1 MIIDFKIASRHK
13 ISENDLSSSDKDIK
27 HEDTAE
33 SNAAFP
39 LVVTAIMY
47 QWRGKHYSVWHRKD
61 LSTITNT
68 LLHLY
73 ILDLIGQNA
82 TLPQSKLTFITN
94 LT

>member
-1 MIIDFKIASRHK
+1 MIIDFKIAFRHK

-47 QWRGKHYSVWHRKD
+47 Q
-61 LSTITNT
+61 
-68 LLHLY
+68 
-73 ILDLIGQNA
+73 
-82 TLPQSKLTFITN
+82 
-94 LT
+94 